1 MEDEVVDS
9 PSGVKTLK
17 DGMVMWLDI
26 RTDSVGMRSPGHPW
40 PHVTYY
46 FLIQNGL
53 SPWAT
58 CISFLLPRCVS
69 YSLFDM
75 VSICLR
81 LSLFSAVFYEKSDVT
96 LMNV

>member
-1 MEDEVVDS
+1 MDVVDS

-46 FLIQNGL
+46 FLTQNEL
-53 SPWAT
+53 SPRAT
-58 CISFLLPRCVS
+58 CLSIFCSALCFIFSLHLS
-69 YSLFDM
+69 YRFDM
-75 VSICLR
+75 FSSFTILGCLP
-81 LSLFSAVFYEKSDVT
+81 KSPISR
-96 LMNV
+96 